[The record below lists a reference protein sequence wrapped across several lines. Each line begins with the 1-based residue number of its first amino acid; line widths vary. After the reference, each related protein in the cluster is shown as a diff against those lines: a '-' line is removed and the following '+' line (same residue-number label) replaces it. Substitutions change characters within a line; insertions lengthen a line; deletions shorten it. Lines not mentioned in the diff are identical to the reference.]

1 MVVFCVYF
9 LVEDE
14 YNLIL
19 EYGYNVGI
27 VPRLCFEFGL
37 RWTGVEP
44 DKAMAHVAQREFYAD
59 MMECISKQDMNF
71 VEWYI
76 GMYPTH
82 AQHFLLKK

>member
-9 LVEDE
+9 LIRDK

-27 VPRLCFEFGL
+27 VSKLCFEFGL
-37 RWTGVEP
+37 RWSGVEP
-44 DKAMAHVAQREFYAD
+44 DKAMAHIAQREFYANMID
-59 MMECISKQDMNF
+59 CIGKQDMNF

-76 GMYPTH
+76 GMYSIH
-82 AQHFLLKK
+82 AQHFLLVK